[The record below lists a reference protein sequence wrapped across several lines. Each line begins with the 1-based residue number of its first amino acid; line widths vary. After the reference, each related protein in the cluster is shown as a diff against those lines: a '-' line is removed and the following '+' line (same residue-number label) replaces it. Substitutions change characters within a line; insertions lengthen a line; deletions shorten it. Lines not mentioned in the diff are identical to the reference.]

1 MLQRLNVQN
10 FALIEN
16 AELFFDGGYSVITG
30 ETGSGKSILLG
41 ALRLILGE
49 RADYNVIRN
58 KEMKTVVEA
67 QFQLGGV
74 LIQTFFEQHDLDFS
88 AETIIRREI
97 NAQGKSRAFINDTP
111 VQLVVLKELTKKLIH
126 IHSQHHTLDLK
137 DRGFQLELVDALSDS
152 DALRK
157 DCSLV
162 FRRLKDAR
170 KQLDDCRAHLAFA
183 QREMEFNQFLL
194 DELNALNLAQI
205 NYHEMEEEVQRG
217 EQAED
222 IIRGFSTISSLIHS
236 EDGLIAQLHR
246 VVKLNN
252 CGDQQLM
259 HLVERLNSIR
269 IDLDDI
275 GATAEDAADLV
286 SISPEDLAA
295 KTVQLDAFN
304 SALRKHQVQDQ
315 AQLIAVFEALN
326 TKVQAVETVND
337 EIQQLVIQVAH
348 LDLEYQAIATDLSNQ
363 RRKHAA
369 QIEQNIGNW
378 LHKLKLEDAK
388 ITLNFS
394 KLEEPTRVGW
404 DECIIHFSANKG
416 MAPQPVDKVAS
427 GGELSRLMLVIQ
439 YLLSGKKTLPTV
451 IFDEIDTG
459 VSGEVAQRIG
469 ELLKLMGES
478 MQLMAITHLP
488 QVAGKGAHHFKVL
501 KQENQLGETITEI
514 QGLNHEQR
522 VKEIARLMSG
532 AEINDSALETA
543 RNLMN

>member
-58 KEMKTVVEA
+58 KELKTVVEA
-67 QFQLGGV
+67 QFQLGEAQ
-74 LIQTFFEQHDLDFS
+74 IKPFFEQHDLDFS
-88 AETIIRREI
+88 VETIIRREI

-111 VQLVVLKELTKKLIH
+111 VQLVVLKELTEKLIH

-137 DRGFQLELVDALSDS
+137 DRGFQLALVDALSSS

-157 DCSLV
+157 DCAQA
-162 FRRLKDAR
+162 FKIWKDAR
-170 KQLDDCRAHLAFA
+170 KQLDEYSTNLALA

-194 DELNALNLAQI
+194 DELTALNLTQI
-205 NYHEMEEEVQRG
+205 NYHELEEEVRRG

-222 IIRGFSTISSLIHS
+222 IIRSFSAITSLVHS
-236 EDGLIAQLHR
+236 EDGLTAQLHR
-246 VVKLNN
+246 IAKLNHY
-252 CGDQQLM
+252 GDQELQ
-259 HLVERLNSIR
+259 HLLERLNSIR
-269 IDLDDI
+269 IELDDI
-275 GATAEDAADLV
+275 GATAEDAVDLV
-286 SISPEDLAA
+286 SISPEELVT
-295 KTVQLDAFN
+295 KTLQLDGFN

-315 AQLIAVFEALN
+315 EQLIAVFETLN
-326 TKVQAVETVND
+326 KKVQAVETGTD
-337 EIQQLVIQVAH
+337 EIQQLEAKVVQ
-348 LDLEYQAIATDLSNQ
+348 LERNYQAIATQLSEQ
-363 RRKHAA
+363 RRAYA
-369 QIEQNIGNW
+369 SEIEQNIGSW

-388 ITLNFS
+388 VSLVFS
-394 KLEEPTRVGW
+394 KLEEATRFGW

-469 ELLKLMGES
+469 ELLQLMGES

-501 KQENQLGETITEI
+501 KRENQLGETITEI
-514 QGLNHEQR
+514 RGLNHEQR
-522 VKEIARLMSG
+522 VEEIARLMSG